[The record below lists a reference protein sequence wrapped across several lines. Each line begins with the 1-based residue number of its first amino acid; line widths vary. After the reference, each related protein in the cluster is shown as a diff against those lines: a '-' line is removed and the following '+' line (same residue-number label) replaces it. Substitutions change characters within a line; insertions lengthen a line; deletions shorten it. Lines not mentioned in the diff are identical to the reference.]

1 MNTKSI
7 VMMSATGAVGSE
19 IVRGL
24 MSLTEI
30 IEKTVK
36 FTLGALLLMTLRQ
49 TIYAKKLSI
58 FSAVDDFYSDKLLW
72 AESSNHSCC
81 LANSWQV
88 DDWLY
93 GSVSRR

>member
-30 IEKTVK
+30 IEKTV
-36 FTLGALLLMTLRQ
+36 LMTLRQ